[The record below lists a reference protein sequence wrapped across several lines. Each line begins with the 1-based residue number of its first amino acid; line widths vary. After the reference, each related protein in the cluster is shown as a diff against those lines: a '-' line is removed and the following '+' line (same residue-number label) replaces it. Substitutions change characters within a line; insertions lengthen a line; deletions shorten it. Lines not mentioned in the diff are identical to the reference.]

1 MYTPSHHSIHL
12 RNATFIVTASHC
24 FVYHTSNNCSQ
35 HHEKSP
41 KNNRIMDQSIHR
53 RTIPKCILIGI
64 LIVSSSAFNAVDTVR
79 QFSRHYSTALF
90 YQDSADLYKESTTD
104 QKTSKVSD
112 FKLRMRSIVKQRQ
125 STGRKS
131 TSAWRP
137 QNFRTAV
144 SLQEYFNVIEE
155 GRRSKRT
162 VVVKFHA
169 TWCKVSELLL
179 RDLFR
184 SFTFRLIIL
193 TGSFIRNVNPS
204 GQFF

>member
-1 MYTPSHHSIHL
+1 
-12 RNATFIVTASHC
+12 
-24 FVYHTSNNCSQ
+24 
-35 HHEKSP
+35 
-41 KNNRIMDQSIHR
+41 MDQSIHR

-79 QFSRHYSTALF
+79 HFSRHYSTALF
-90 YQDSADLYKESTTD
+90 YKDSADVYKDSITD

-137 QNFRTAV
+137 QNFKTAI

-169 TWCKVSELLL
+169 TWCKKCQSLRPVFLKMATSNPEMIFLDVPVTESNANLHKGLGIESVPFAHVYHPERGLVEETKLSRETFSDFTELVEKH
-179 RDLFR
+179 
-184 SFTFRLIIL
+184 S
-193 TGSFIRNVNPS
+193 S
-204 GQFF
+204 

>member
-1 MYTPSHHSIHL
+1 
-12 RNATFIVTASHC
+12 
-24 FVYHTSNNCSQ
+24 
-35 HHEKSP
+35 
-41 KNNRIMDQSIHR
+41 MDQSIHR

-79 QFSRHYSTALF
+79 HFSRHYSTALF
-90 YQDSADLYKESTTD
+90 YKDSADVYKDSITD

-137 QNFRTAV
+137 QNFKTAI

-169 TWCKVSELLL
+169 TWCKKCQSLRPVFLKMATSNPEMIFLDVPVTESNANLHKGLGIESVPFAHVYHPERGLVEETKLSRETFSDFIELVEKH
-179 RDLFR
+179 
-184 SFTFRLIIL
+184 S
-193 TGSFIRNVNPS
+193 S
-204 GQFF
+204 